1 MSKSDLCDYSNAYL
15 LLQETITII
24 GERACASA
32 KATNRKNK
40 QVIIKNCATIAD
52 CVSEINN
59 AQVDNAKDLAIV
71 MPMYNLIECSDD
83 YANTSGS
90 LRQYC
95 RNEPDDDITDSKSFK
110 FKSRFKNNTD
120 NISTVNLQ

>member
-40 QVIIKNCATIAD
+40 QVIIKNVQQLLT
-52 CVSEINN
+52 VS
-59 AQVDNAKDLAIV
+59 AK
-71 MPMYNLIECSDD
+71 
-83 YANTSGS
+83 
-90 LRQYC
+90 
-95 RNEPDDDITDSKSFK
+95 
-110 FKSRFKNNTD
+110 
-120 NISTVNLQ
+120 